1 MPTTV
6 IRYRDRARTVKQL
19 GEGDKFTLDVEHTD
33 GTWKAK
39 DDATWYVC
47 YSNGWFMG
55 TISVDADDE
64 RPEAGCIRISVE
76 SGEQPC
82 VVRDQVVRI
91 RVGGTV
97 EVSVAGW
104 AREYGLD
111 QDPRM
116 VAYDARD
123 YEAFKL
129 ERLIP
134 EHLRD
139 GIVYVP
145 GKDEK

>member
-1 MPTTV
+1 MPHNIV
-6 IRYRDRARTVKQL
+6 RYRDRRRTVKQL
-19 GEGDKFTLDVEHTD
+19 GEGDKFTLDVTFGGDPE
-33 GTWKAK
+33 A
-39 DDATWYVC
+39 DATWYVC
-47 YSNGWFMG
+47 AVNSWFAG

-64 RPEAGCIRISVE
+64 RPEAGCIRIPVE

-82 VVRDQVVRI
+82 VVLDQVVRI

-111 QDPRM
+111 QDPQM

-129 ERLIP
+129 EHLIP